1 MKRVLLVIS
10 LLILASPKSHAQINL
25 VTNPSFEDNGNFQ
38 NGGIGVFGWKKPP
51 NDGNTPDNFRNGS
64 LTNCHPIGCL
74 PGQHTFAGDTYAY
87 AGERF
92 VGVLAYYLSGG
103 TNAREYIHQE
113 LNQELKAGHTYT
125 IGMTIKFGGRW
136 KYVVDRFGL
145 FISDTAIGPTTN
157 PALNDIIPVTPQ
169 LEMTV
174 PFGDSANWTILSMNY
189 TALGGEKYIT
199 IGNFTPDNLLNISIN
214 PTYLATDPSTVVGT
228 GSYMFIDSVFI
239 VDHDTTSA
247 NASIPELKNY
257 LNFKLYPNPAI
268 DVVKIAMKEGVSVD
282 EIILFDVQGKQ
293 VRNFPPEERNFNV
306 VGISSGEYFLQMK
319 TEFGM
324 VFEKLRIE

>member
-1 MKRVLLVIS
+1 MFLP
-10 LLILASPKSHAQINL
+10 LILNAQTNL
-25 VTNPSFEDNGNFQ
+25 VTNPSFEHNGNFQ

-64 LTNCHPIGCL
+64 LTNCYPIGCL

-87 AGERF
+87 AGEKF

-113 LNQELKAGHTYT
+113 LNQELTAGHTYT

-169 LEMTV
+169 LQLTV
-174 PFGDSANWTILSMNY
+174 PLGDSANWTVLSMNY

-199 IGNFTPDNLLNISIN
+199 IGNFTPDNLLNISVN
-214 PTYLATDPSTVVGT
+214 PMYLATDPSNAVVGT

-239 VDHDTTSA
+239 YDQDTSSSSSA
-247 NASIPELKNY
+247 ALSEQNLNLGVHAS
-257 LNFKLYPNPAI
+257 PNPASVFLQLEI
-268 DVVKIAMKEGVSVD
+268 DENITLTEIVLLDMLGRTVKTY
-282 EIILFDVQGKQ
+282 F
-293 VRNFPPEERNFNV
+293 NEERMLD
-306 VGISSGEYFLQMK
+306 ISNLVKGEYFLQVH
-319 TEFGM
+319 TESGNVVKKVM
-324 VFEKLRIE
+324 VE

>member
-1 MKRVLLVIS
+1 M
-10 LLILASPKSHAQINL
+10 
-25 VTNPSFEDNGNFQ
+25 
-38 NGGIGVFGWKKPP
+38 
-51 NDGNTPDNFRNGS
+51 
-64 LTNCHPIGCL
+64 

-87 AGERF
+87 AGEKF
-92 VGVLAYYLSGG
+92 VGVFAYYIQGG
-103 TNAREYIHQE
+103 QQNGREYIHQE
-113 LNQELKAGHTYT
+113 LNQKLKAGHTYT
-125 IGMTIKFGGRW
+125 IGITIKYGGRS

-145 FISDTAIGPTTN
+145 FISDTAIGPTNTA
-157 PALNDIIPVTPQ
+157 PLHDIISVTPQ

-174 PFGDSANWTILSMNY
+174 PIGDSTNWTVLSMNY

-199 IGNFTPDNLLNISIN
+199 IGNFTPDNLLDISIN
-214 PTYLATDPSTVVGT
+214 PMFLASDSTTFVGT

-247 NASIPELKNY
+247 NASIPELKNF
-257 LNFKLYPNPAI
+257 LNFKLYPNPAT
-268 DVVKIAMKEGVSVD
+268 DVVKIEMKEDVRVD
-282 EIILFDVQGKQ
+282 EIILFDVQGRP

-306 VGISSGEYFLQMK
+306 MGIYSGEYFLQMK